1 MIRIYHLDPDT
12 DWLGGAR
19 NGAKVMIAL
28 RELEVAHEV
37 VWISRRDDMRD
48 PASDFCRHINPWGTV
63 PVLQQDDFILRESAA
78 ILRYLAEISPGN
90 NLWPTAPRRRALA
103 DQWLT
108 WECAMLVPSLL
119 QVVRLGCYD
128 GVEASS
134 ADLIE
139 YAQARYREKLQTP
152 GMSDAQDRWHGNLKL
167 LETNLAN
174 REYVADDYS
183 LADIA
188 LGCAVPI
195 GTVFGMPLLDYPH
208 ITAWLE
214 RLAARPT
221 WRAERT
227 FMLDYDGGKQA
238 GLIPCS
244 AAERARLPKRR
255 WAKP

>member
-1 MIRIYHLDPDT
+1 MIRIYHLDPDS

-48 PASDFCRHINPWGTV
+48 PQSAFRRRINPWGTV
-63 PVLQQDDFILRESAA
+63 PVLEQDGFILRESAA
-78 ILRYLAEISPGN
+78 ILRYLAELSPGN
-90 NLWPTAPRRRALA
+90 SLWPAAPQRRALA

-119 QVVRLGCYD
+119 NVVRLGRYD

-139 YAQARYREKLQTP
+139 NAQARYEEKRAEP
-152 GMSDAQDRWHGNLKL
+152 GMRDAQDRWHANLQL
-167 LETNLAN
+167 LEANLAD
-174 REYVADDYS
+174 REYAADHYS

-195 GTVFGMPLLDYPH
+195 GTVFGMPLLEYPH
-208 ITAWLE
+208 INAWLT
-214 RLAARPT
+214 RLASRAS
-221 WRAERT
+221 WQAERT
-227 FMLDYDGGKQA
+227 FMRDYEGGKKA
-238 GLIPCS
+238 GLIRCS
-244 AAERARLPKRR
+244 AAERERLPARR